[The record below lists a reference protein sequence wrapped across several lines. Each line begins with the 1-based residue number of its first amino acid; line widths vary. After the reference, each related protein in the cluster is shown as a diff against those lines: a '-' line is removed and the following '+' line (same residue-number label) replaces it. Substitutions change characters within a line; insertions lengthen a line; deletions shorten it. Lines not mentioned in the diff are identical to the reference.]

1 MWREF
6 EWSTI
11 FISNSSLIIFTQ
23 FKMVTVSLNR
33 AGDKVAVK
41 PYYPFSLNIPYVQ
54 WQPNKKTAVNGPVCE
69 SDETKWN
76 QPVEVTA
83 FLSFFFLLYHIS
95 IVAAP
100 PSHRSL
106 TQTPL
111 RWEHQEMAWKVIFYT
126 FLFFSKASIQFV
138 QHVCKEMETEFMAVR
153 KEEKQLCLIASSQ
166 ITQNCLDIRW

>member
-1 MWREF
+1 
-6 EWSTI
+6 
-11 FISNSSLIIFTQ
+11 
-23 FKMVTVSLNR
+23 MVTLSLNR

-41 PYYPFSLNIPYVQ
+41 PHYPFSLNIPYVH

-76 QPVEVTA
+76 QPVELRNGFSF
-83 FLSFFFLLYHIS
+83 FLFFLLYHSSIIS
-95 IVAAP
+95 AAS
-100 PSHRSL
+100 SHRSL

-111 RWEHQEMAWKVIFYT
+111 RWEHQEMAWRVILST
-126 FLFFSKASIQFV
+126 FFFSKANIQFV

-153 KEEKQLCLIASSQ
+153 KEKKQLCLIASSQ